1 MNEKISKITT
11 WMKTHK
17 IITGILAI
25 ILLIIIIPGSP
36 KKDPVVQ
43 SVDQK
48 VIFDVPSLVGKNVTE
63 IVTILGTPS
72 SNDVPKEE
80 QLLSNREWDMSFQK
94 DGFQLLVTYNYD
106 TKVVKDFFVGG
117 DDQTYENRDTERM
130 IKMTNTKE
138 NDPRYTVSFVK
149 AYKDPSRFTGIL
161 ITPKI

>member
-80 QLLSNREWDMSFQK
+80 QLLSNREWDMSFRK

-106 TKVVKDFFVGG
+106 TKVVKDFFFGG
-117 DDQTYENRDTERM
+117 DDQTY
-130 IKMTNTKE
+130 
-138 NDPRYTVSFVK
+138 
-149 AYKDPSRFTGIL
+149 
-161 ITPKI
+161 